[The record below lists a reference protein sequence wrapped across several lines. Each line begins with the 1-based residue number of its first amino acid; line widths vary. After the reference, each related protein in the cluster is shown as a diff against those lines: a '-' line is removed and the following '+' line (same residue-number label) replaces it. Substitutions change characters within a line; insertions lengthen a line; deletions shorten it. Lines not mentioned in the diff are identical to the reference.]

1 MKRALLKDWW
11 DTIWSHIRETYSA
24 DSPVRSIVSYLFGM
38 YEYDDTIELIFPD
51 DIENL
56 EQFIKDW
63 LSRRTAMY
71 KPYIDKLYKDGNFKT
86 PDVTDRIVNREV
98 NTTGNSASELQPINA
113 DINEITSPTSKGKT
127 ITNGDETRTEK
138 SPEFYMELLKYQSES
153 EPLYRLV
160 RKAYLP
166 ILELYDKIY

>member
-1 MKRALLKDWW
+1 MKRALLKDHYT
-11 DTIWSHIRETYSA
+11 DINQYI
-24 DSPVRSIVSYLFGM
+24 DSVYGNGIVKDIFNSIFDEYMF
-38 YEYDDTIELIFPD
+38 YEDIELIFPD
-51 DIENL
+51 IDDLPDLITN
-56 EQFIKDW
+56 W
-63 LSRRTAMY
+63 LAKRTAMY
-71 KPYIDKLYKDGNFKT
+71 KPYIDNFYRAGNFKS
-86 PDVTDRIVNREV
+86 PEHTDRVVNREV
-98 NTTGNSASELQPINA
+98 NTTGKSASELQPINA

>member
-11 DTIWSHIRETYSA
+11 EEIYSHTRESYGN
-24 DSPVRSIVSYLFGM
+24 SITMDILSDIFQPYLM
-38 YEYDDTIELIFPD
+38 DETVELIFPN

-56 EQFIKDW
+56 ENAIDRW
-63 LSRRTAMY
+63 LDRRTAMY
-71 KPYIDKLYKDGNFKT
+71 KPYIDNFYKAGNFKS
-86 PDVTDRIVNREV
+86 PEHTDRVVNREV
-98 NTTGNSASELQPINA
+98 NTTGKSASELQPINA